1 MEIINNPHDKLF
13 KKTFSD
19 IKIARDFL
27 SNYLPGEIVNKIDLN
42 NIQIVKD
49 SFIEENL
56 QETFSDILYK
66 TSVNNQDAY
75 IYILFEHKS
84 YPYKLITI
92 QFLKYIIN
100 IWELLIKQKDIKN
113 DNLPIILPI
122 LIYHG
127 QKEWN
132 IGLNLA
138 DILNDIPEGW
148 EKYIPDFRYILYDL
162 SVYSDADIK
171 GGIELRIFLEIAIH
185 VFREDFNDRFIK
197 WITLLDELGEK
208 ETGIEYIRTV
218 IRYILSVKEDISLQD
233 LISSARK
240 VSPERSEEIMTIAEQ
255 LKKEGREEGIKE
267 GFLKGIETALEV
279 KYGKEALS
287 LLDDIKKIQ
296 EIDKLEEIMDYIK
309 QKNNFH
315 EFKEIIFKH

>member
-122 LIYHG
+122 L
-127 QKEWN
+127 
-132 IGLNLA
+132 NLSWSKRM
-138 DILNDIPEGW
+138 E
-148 EKYIPDFRYILYDL
+148 Y
-162 SVYSDADIK
+162 
-171 GGIELRIFLEIAIH
+171 
-185 VFREDFNDRFIK
+185 RFK
-197 WITLLDELGEK
+197 
-208 ETGIEYIRTV
+208 
-218 IRYILSVKEDISLQD
+218 
-233 LISSARK
+233 SS
-240 VSPERSEEIMTIAEQ
+240 
-255 LKKEGREEGIKE
+255 
-267 GFLKGIETALEV
+267 
-279 KYGKEALS
+279 
-287 LLDDIKKIQ
+287 
-296 EIDKLEEIMDYIK
+296 
-309 QKNNFH
+309 
-315 EFKEIIFKH
+315 